1 MKIQSRLAT
10 CSLLGLLAAC
20 GTVLTSATAAAQQ
33 PAGQPAAATQP
44 PAKAVAKQ
52 LDPDTLLY
60 LGVTAGK
67 IRGTGFVDQTGK
79 VRGSIVGNPMKTTLG
94 PGEGFRF
101 NGSTDWLVL
110 GDGSEAGRAWLPKR
124 DFTVS
129 SWISINKTTKYG
141 NIIGLMEDNGNAEKG
156 WSLGYTDD
164 AFTFALSSTGS
175 DDGDG
180 KMTYLKGTT
189 VIEAD
194 RWYHVA
200 ATYDGKAMKLYVN
213 GQLEGQSAEQSG
225 DILYPPKNTGA
236 VACYLDQDEQFPM
249 NGTLLEVKV
258 LGRASP
264 DAAIVEEYVPGVRLS
279 SFQPAPEATLRF
291 SVKPYLQFATRES
304 MTIMAETS
312 QPSTAIVEYGEQL
325 PYSMRT
331 QPSSSSKLHEIV
343 LTGLKPQTPYF
354 YRIRCLNEAGTE
366 LLGDDLTF
374 QTAVNPETPFAF
386 AIIGDTQ
393 KNKPVIEKLQQFAF
407 TLRPNFEI
415 HLGDVVDK
423 GADRNEW
430 VDELLPASW
439 PLMSRVCMFPS
450 IGNHE
455 ENHSNYYTYFS
466 LPSPEC
472 WYTYTYGNAQFF
484 VLDTNKAVDPESEQ
498 YKWLET
504 ELAKSKAVWKFAYHH
519 HPIYS
524 SDENDY
530 GDTYKQPSTF
540 SDPRHRVLAGLFE
553 KYNLDIDFAGH
564 IHSYDRSWPI
574 RDGKIDME
582 RGVRYLVMGGGGGGL
597 ESASPTR
604 PWFTQRVYRGHHM
617 GQIMISGKTLQLQ
630 VFDLEGRLFDTMDIT
645 KP

>member
-1 MKIQSRLAT
+1 MTPRNAASV
-10 CSLLGLLAAC
+10 SFMLGLFALCGLAPSTMARQ
-20 GTVLTSATAAAQQ
+20 ATAPAQ
-33 PAGQPAAATQP
+33 PAGNAAPQI
-44 PAKAVAKQ
+44 
-52 LDPDTLLY
+52 DPDTLLH
-60 LGVTAGK
+60 LGVTAGRV
-67 IRGTGFVDQTGK
+67 RGTGFVDLTGK
-79 VRGSIVGNPMKTTLG
+79 VRGTIAGNPMKTTLG

-101 NGSTDWLVL
+101 NGTTDWLVI
-110 GDGSEAGRAWLPKR
+110 GDGSEAGRAWLPAR

-129 SWISINKTTKYG
+129 SWVSIRKTTRYG
-141 NIIGLMEDNGNAEKG
+141 CIIGLMEDNGDAETG
-156 WSLGYTDD
+156 WSLGCTDD
-164 AFTFALSSTGS
+164 AFTFGLAGKGS
-175 DDGDG
+175 DDGNG
-180 KMTYLKGTT
+180 KMTYIKGKTT
-189 VIEAD
+189 IESD

-200 ATYDGKAMKLYVN
+200 ATYDGRSMKLYVN
-213 GQLEGQSAEQSG
+213 GQLEAQSSEQSG
-225 DILYPPKNTGA
+225 DILYPAKNTGGI
-236 VACYLDQDEQFPM
+236 ACYLDQDEKFPM
-249 NGTLLEVKV
+249 DGTLLEVKV
-258 LGRASP
+258 LGRAAT
-264 DAAIVEEYVPGVRLS
+264 AAAVTEEYVPGVRLS
-279 SFQPAPEATLRF
+279 SFQPADSATLGF
-291 SVKPYLQFATRES
+291 SVKPYLQFVTREGV
-304 MTIMAETS
+304 TIMAETTR
-312 QPSTAIVEYGEQL
+312 PCTAVVEYGESL
-325 PYSMRT
+325 PYAMRT
-331 QPSSSSKLHEIV
+331 QPSSAAKLHEVV

-354 YRIRCLNEAGTE
+354 YRIRCISEDGTE

-393 KNKPVIEKLQQFAF
+393 KNKPVIETLQKFAF
-407 TLRPNFEI
+407 SLRPNFEI

-439 PLMSRVCMFPS
+439 PLMSRVCLFPS

-484 VLDTNKAVDPESEQ
+484 VLDTNKPVDPESEQ
-498 YKWLET
+498 YKWLEA
-504 ELAKSKAVWKFAYHH
+504 ELAKSTATWKFAYHH

-530 GDTYKQPSTF
+530 GDTYKQASTY

-574 RDGKIDME
+574 RDGKIDMQ

-604 PWFTQRVYRGHHM
+604 PWFTQRVYRGHHI
-617 GQIMISGKTLQLQ
+617 GQIMISGKTLQFQ
-630 VFDLEGRLFDTMDIT
+630 AFDLEGRLFDTMDIV